1 MYALIVPASTPLVL
15 LAVVM
20 ALSWW
25 EDRILPSPPA
35 EPAASAT
42 PVPPTAQHL
51 ELAHSDGAL
60 TREVPLLSH
69 LHPRSGQEP
78 TGDDSFDRPRG

>member
-15 LAVVM
+15 LAILM

-35 EPAASAT
+35 EPTAAPAEAPVTPLTPLTPAT
-42 PVPPTAQHL
+42 AAQHL
-51 ELAHSDGAL
+51 EVTGLDTPL
-60 TREVPLLSH
+60 TGEVAGP
-69 LHPRSGQEP
+69 
-78 TGDDSFDRPRG
+78 